1 MKCFYHQDRDAIG
14 TCKSCQ
20 KGLCPECAV
29 DLGKGLACK
38 SRCEEDV
45 RNVIKLIQN
54 NIKLSPASSNFI
66 RAARRGG
73 MLAAGFYIVLGLMF
87 FGWGLHDQMSLIIAM
102 GACFAIFGVISLI
115 RVLRI
120 TAPQAQP

>member
-29 DLGKGLACK
+29 DLSQGLACK
-38 SRCEEDV
+38 SRCEDDV
-45 RNVIKLIQN
+45 NSLIRLIQN
-54 NIKLSPASSNFI
+54 NIKLSPTTSNII
-66 RAARRGG
+66 RASRRGG
-73 MLAAGFYIVLGLMF
+73 MLSASFYIVLGVMF
-87 FGWGLHDQMSLIIAM
+87 AGWGLHDEISLIAAI
-102 GACFAIFGVISLI
+102 GICFLVFGVITLI

-120 TAPQAQP
+120 TSPPIQP